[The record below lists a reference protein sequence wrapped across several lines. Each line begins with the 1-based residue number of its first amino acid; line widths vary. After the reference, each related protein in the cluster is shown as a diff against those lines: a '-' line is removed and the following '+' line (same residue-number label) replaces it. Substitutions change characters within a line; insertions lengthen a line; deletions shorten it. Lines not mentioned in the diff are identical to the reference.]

1 MYTVRE
7 RIEEIER
14 SAVRQAEGLL
24 LDAVRESWS
33 NADIAAAARYWDQAK
48 ERLEDAQLWREKV
61 KARDAFFDLRQ
72 HPESDDPFRIE
83 DTGPFTT
90 YDAWAASEDARAAE
104 ARKKG

>member
-33 NADIAAAARYWDQAK
+33 HADIAAAARFWDHSK
-48 ERLEDAQLWREKV
+48 ERLEQSQLWREKV
-61 KARDAFFDLRQ
+61 KSGVA
-72 HPESDDPFRIE
+72 
-83 DTGPFTT
+83 FTT
-90 YDAWAASEDARAAE
+90 FDR
-104 ARKKG
+104 

>member
-33 NADIAAAARYWDQAK
+33 NANIVAAARFWDQAK
-48 ERLEDAQLWREKV
+48 DRLEDAQTWRERV
-61 KARDAFFDLRQ
+61 KPGECDFDGMDWGKDDD
-72 HPESDDPFRIE
+72 DDPFRL
-83 DTGPFTT
+83 
-90 YDAWAASEDARAAE
+90 DAAPAKIKNKR
-104 ARKKG
+104 G